1 MHDNIFAAPRD
12 RIGDFSFD
20 DTVANVFPDMIKR
33 SVPGYSNI
41 VSAIGMY
48 TAKFSKPGTKL
59 YDLGCSL
66 GACSIE
72 INRYA
77 AEGCEVIG
85 IDNSEAMVSRAREI
99 VKGYK
104 GNGKVTVIS
113 GDITDYDFEPASV
126 VVLNFVLQFIAPE
139 KRNALMKKIADA
151 LVPGGILVLSEK
163 FRFTDETIQDTL
175 FDLHLDFKKA
185 NGYSDLEISQ
195 KRTSLENV
203 LISDD
208 IPTHLSRLTSCGF
221 SHASVWYQCF
231 NFGSIIAI
239 K

>member
-1 MHDNIFAAPRD
+1 MNIIA
-12 RIGDFSFD
+12 
-20 DTVANVFPDMIKR
+20 
-33 SVPGYSNI
+33 
-41 VSAIGMY
+41 
-48 TAKFSKPGTKL
+48 
-59 YDLGCSL
+59 
-66 GACSIE
+66 
-72 INRYA
+72 
-77 AEGCEVIG
+77 
-85 IDNSEAMVSRAREI
+85 
-99 VKGYK
+99 
-104 GNGKVTVIS
+104 
-113 GDITDYDFEPASV
+113 GDITDFEFEPSSV

-139 KRNALMKKIADA
+139 KRDALMKKIADS

-163 FRFTDETIQDTL
+163 FKFADETIQNTL

-203 LISDD
+203 LISDEV
-208 IPTHLSRLTSCGF
+208 PTHIARLKNCGF